1 MGNEKIKIWE
11 RMKNESE
18 QAYSAFKIFLQME
31 NRTLFAV
38 TEKLRKSD
46 GLIRRWA
53 KKYFWRERADAW
65 DNSILKEERKARI
78 KNRTKAVTRQENLGK
93 LLQQKAVEI
102 LQNTNTKKGSFYAA
116 TQMIEIG
123 CKLINEAYE
132 FEKADSD
139 NSTVTIKIER
149 ANCGGDTDRSQQTS

>member
-1 MGNEKIKIWE
+1 MKNEKKLWE
-11 RMKNESE
+11 RLNGESE

-31 NRTLFAV
+31 SRTISAV
-38 TEKLRKSD
+38 GKKCGKSRN
-46 GLIRRWA
+46 LIDRWA

-65 DNSILKEERKARI
+65 DNSLLEEERKTRI
-78 KNRTKAVTRQENLGK
+78 KNRAKAVARQENLGK
-93 LLQQKAVEI
+93 LLQQKAAEI
-102 LQNTNTKKGSFYAA
+102 LQNANTKKGSFYAA

-139 NSTVTIKIER
+139 DSTITINITR
-149 ANCGGDTDRSQQTS
+149 AKNEN